1 MLVNDVIS
9 AAQVSLAE
17 DNHSV
22 AIGAGAGA
30 GVAVVAIFIIVS
42 ILIVMHRR

>member
-1 MLVNDVIS
+1 MLVNNVIS

-22 AIGAGAGA
+22 AIGVGAGA
-30 GVAVVAIFIIVS
+30 GVAVVVISVIVG